1 MTTRIQQRDVV
12 CSRGQ
17 VRRLRA
23 GRQWQLR
30 RPVQVAAGLSIDGWV
45 TDAAD
50 RDRVRVVCS
59 TATGKPATV
68 SCPYGAVHDWLWVRE
83 RWAFAGRGRERT
95 VVYEA
100 DSDSAESWRAHAWIS
115 PLLMP
120 ASAARLWLRLY
131 DVRAQRLGDARHYD
145 LAGEGVECPEHDTS
159 YSYCQAE
166 CPLRRQLFER
176 RWSLSYPQPDLSIE
190 ANPWVWALSFT
201 RHDTASMRRCAEA
214 DRVAL
219 EEPPPARRR
228 SVGRSQ
234 RPRTVGVKARQA
246 ARKP

>member
-1 MTTRIQQRDVV
+1 MTTRVQQRSIV

-30 RPVQVAAGLSIDGWV
+30 RPVQLPPGLTIDGWV
-45 TDAAD
+45 RDEAD

-59 TATGKPATV
+59 TAAGKPATV
-68 SCPYGAVHDWLWVRE
+68 TCPYGAQHDWLWVRE
-83 RWAFAGRGRERT
+83 RWAVAGRGRERT

-120 ASAARLWLRLY
+120 LTAARMWLRLY
-131 DVRAQRLGDARHYD
+131 DVRVQRLSDARHFD
-145 LAGEGVECPEHDTS
+145 LAGEGVACPEHDTS
-159 YSYCQAE
+159 YSYCQDE
-166 CPLRRQLFER
+166 CPIRRELFER
-176 RWSLSYPQPDLSIE
+176 RWSLAYPRPDLSVE
-190 ANPWVWALSFT
+190 LDPWVWALSFT
-201 RHDTASMRRCAEA
+201 RHDAESMRRCAEA

-219 EEPPPARRR
+219 EQPPAARRR
-228 SVGRSQ
+228 SVGRSLQ
-234 RPRTVGVKARQA
+234 PRAVGVKARKA
-246 ARKP
+246 ARKR